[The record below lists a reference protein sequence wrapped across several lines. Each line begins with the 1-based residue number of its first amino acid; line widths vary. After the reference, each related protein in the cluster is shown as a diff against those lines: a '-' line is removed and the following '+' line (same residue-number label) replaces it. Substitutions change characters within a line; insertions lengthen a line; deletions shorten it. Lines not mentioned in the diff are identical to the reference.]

1 MAYIY
6 RHIRLDKNEPFYIGI
21 GNNDYRRS
29 KSKRSRNSMWHNITK
44 KTDYEVEIILDDLTW
59 NEACKKEKEFIS
71 IYGRRDLKT
80 GILCNMTD
88 GGEGTIGRKFS
99 EINIEKL
106 IKRNINNTYGRLNI
120 GSKRTKEQKE
130 KLKGLWSGVKHPLY
144 GKCRSI
150 EVKNKIA
157 ISRKC
162 SPFVVYKDNIIVG
175 RYLLQS
181 ECAKELNINR
191 AAINMC
197 LKGLREQTG
206 GYKFKQEKNK
216 KCH

>member
-1 MAYIY
+1 MAYVY

-29 KSKRSRNSMWHNITK
+29 RSKRSRNDMWNNIVL
-44 KTDYEVEIILDDLTW
+44 KTDYEVEIMLDGLTW
-59 NEACKKEKEFIS
+59 DDACIKEKEFIS
-71 IYGRRDLKT
+71 LYGRRDLKT
-80 GILCNMTD
+80 GILCNMTE
-88 GGEGTIGRKFS
+88 GGEGTIGRKFL
-99 EINIEKL
+99 ETNREEL
-106 IKRNINNTYGRLNI
+106 IKRNIGNIYGKLNK
-120 GSKRTKEQKE
+120 GSKRTEEQKE
-130 KLKGLWSGVKHPLY
+130 KLKGLWSGTKHPLY
-144 GKCRSI
+144 GTNRSI

-157 ISRKC
+157 ISKKC
-162 SPFVVYKDNIIVG
+162 LPFIVYKDNIIVG

-191 AAINMC
+191 VAINMC